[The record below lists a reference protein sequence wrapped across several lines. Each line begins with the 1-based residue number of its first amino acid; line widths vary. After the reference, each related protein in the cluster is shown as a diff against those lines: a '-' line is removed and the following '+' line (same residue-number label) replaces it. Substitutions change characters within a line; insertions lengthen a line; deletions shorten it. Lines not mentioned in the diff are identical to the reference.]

1 MEIIKVKYKSSWFVT
16 IVFGFGLLLA
26 SFIIFFLLPLLALQ
40 ENSFWFSLFHYA
52 FSVVPFLAFFILILY
67 FWLWN
72 TFGKTVLEYDAEKII
87 VTKKYKLF
95 NKPKTY
101 YRTEIQKI
109 DVEDFKIERTK
120 YNLRYH
126 YSWSDS
132 TFSVV
137 FICNDL
143 PVRIV
148 DWITYEKANK
158 IAEQLI
164 L

>member
-1 MEIIKVKYKSSWFVT
+1 MEIIKVKYKTNWFVT
-16 IVFGFGLLLA
+16 IIFGFGLLLA
-26 SFIIFFLLPLLALQ
+26 GFIIFFLLPLSAFQ
-40 ENSFWFSLFHYA
+40 ENSVWLSLFSYA
-52 FSVVPFLAFFILILY
+52 SSAVPFLAFFILFLY

-72 TFGKTVLEYDAEKII
+72 TFGKTVLEYDSEKIT
-87 VTKKYKLF
+87 VSKKYKLF

-109 DVEDFKIERTK
+109 DVEDFQVERTK
-120 YNLRYH
+120 YNVRYH
-126 YSWSDS
+126 YSLSGS

-137 FICNDL
+137 FIYNDL

-158 IAEQLI
+158 IADQLI